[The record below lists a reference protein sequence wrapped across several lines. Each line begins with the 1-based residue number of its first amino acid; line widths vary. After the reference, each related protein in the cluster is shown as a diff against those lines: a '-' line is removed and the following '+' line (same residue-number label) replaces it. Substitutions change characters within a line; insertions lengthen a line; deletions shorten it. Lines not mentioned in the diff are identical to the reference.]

1 VNNLFFILFIYKMSC
16 NEYVQF
22 DKRSLPNYYKKV
34 IHDKKEPPHCQDE
47 LKKKGFAW
55 KINGNRTKFLDCL
68 NNSCSKGETETCD
81 YRDQFYLDDAS
92 KLKSYT
98 QTKDK
103 IILKKPEFF
112 LTELSERNFKQL
124 LNPNVGYAVDNKII
138 KYIKDNIL
146 YTEDGKCF
154 YPISDAGANERL
166 EINGNTTF
174 GLEKLRGTFWEK
186 MPHKTFLKDNR
197 LNTGLSVNDDA
208 ILYNRLPFFIK
219 YGDSYLIPKE
229 KNGGRRVSRK
239 KRSLKKRSHRW

>member
-1 VNNLFFILFIYKMSC
+1 MSC

-22 DKRSLPNYYKKV
+22 DKQSLPNYHKKV

-103 IILKKPEFF
+103 IILKKPELF
-112 LTELSERNFKQL
+112 LTDISHRYFKKL
-124 LNPNVGYAVDNKII
+124 LNPDAGSQIDKKTVN
-138 KYIKDNIL
+138 YIKDNIL

-154 YPISDAGANERL
+154 YPISDAGANEKL

-174 GLEKLRGTFWEK
+174 GLEKLRGTFWIK
-186 MPHKTFLKDNR
+186 IPYQTFLKENK
-197 LNTGLSVNDDA
+197 LKTGSVSDDA

-229 KNGGRRVSRK
+229 KNGGRGVSRK
-239 KRSLKKRSHRW
+239 NRSLKKRSRRL